1 MDRTEIQTL
10 KYPVFTLE
18 GKVPAVSR
26 GDDSGEVSSL
36 SGEQR
41 SDWLGPS
48 ALRLVQGDSSGPV
61 SWQTESSLAESWST
75 VGDMDPEDSRSLD
88 NLTEERSEDHYS
100 ISDMLHLEQ
109 DAEEEDEEMLSEEED
124 GSLAEVEEELQA
136 SVMSVLGGEREL
148 AELREEELAGQ
159 AVLPSSEVS
168 ARQQVPQTSDPPP
181 SVERR
186 ETWVQEEPAA
196 VSHTTTAPMPMP
208 VWRLEPP
215 SASSTPVPSVPTLA
229 ELHSEL
235 QYSMQEQLHP
245 PPVLGPGAPQ
255 PPDTSQTTSQALLP
269 AAQATQEVLPS
280 TQVVPPEKA
289 DAEPATSTSDSE
301 LPVLLCAGA
310 ALVAVVGIVA
320 YGAMA
325 YCRK

>member
-1 MDRTEIQTL
+1 MGSFRSKCLGNVLCCSFLLSMCETFPNCGIALPGIFNILSPLYSPSQPRVTSREIL
-10 KYPVFTLE
+10 EKYPVFTLE

-168 ARQQVPQTSDPPP
+168 A
-181 SVERR
+181 
-186 ETWVQEEPAA
+186 
-196 VSHTTTAPMPMP
+196 
-208 VWRLEPP
+208 L
-215 SASSTPVPSVPTLA
+215 PTL
-229 ELHSEL
+229 
-235 QYSMQEQLHP
+235 
-245 PPVLGPGAPQ
+245 
-255 PPDTSQTTSQALLP
+255 
-269 AAQATQEVLPS
+269 
-280 TQVVPPEKA
+280 KA